1 MACSMSEDVATGVS
15 REVDE
20 WLLSNSDGILILLDV
35 AGDDVDKCVVN
46 LLLGSEYEVKLHV
59 PSGYPNNEDC
69 FLVESE
75 SVIQTWTIAL
85 NEFLL
90 DKGNRL
96 KIAEV
101 LDRAV
106 ALFSVRTK
114 NKHES
119 SEDEDMEEEEEE
131 ETMDDT
137 LDLDDDDTFTTAWEL
152 KVARKK
158 MRWAKQEPI
167 VREMMRKKRL
177 EQGLDMRKQ
186 SSQQIFTSN
195 APSGILTNDLVKI
208 MECEQEC
215 GFSAEPI
222 EDNIYQWR
230 VKLAQFEEGSDLA
243 KDLAEIMRRHGYD
256 YIEMEMMFEIDLF
269 PFYPPLV
276 KVLRPRLQ
284 GCMMQRITNIE
295 FLQLSYWS
303 PTKDMKSVIEGIRD
317 FLQQWARIDVD
328 HDRNDLS
335 RCPYLYIEHHLL
347 TLTQV
352 SEMTPRANDKYRLGE
367 DKITELKNTARSQQQ
382 KTSQEKEKD
391 EFWAKGVGYGHVNR
405 PGWDIDAY
413 LAANREKDNKI
424 ESALRDI
431 VKELKRLPACQTTT
445 EIAATSS
452 VYDVAGTSS
461 MDITP
466 PPGSGDFIHDIYTV
480 LEGSVL
486 IPFIEQHL
494 KENSLLEISRH
505 ASVYTVIISLIREIA
520 YRKELLPL
528 LCWLDGQT
536 HSLYQYLEQLND
548 KASIMLKQ
556 ISKPSN
562 GHLPES
568 TGADNDIY
576 TDTDSDMSDAEVQDC
591 ITANVKYMWQKHQDI
606 AAYVRRTNR
615 QPMKGPSADP
625 DMEEKLAKE
634 IGELFKLVKL
644 CLERE
649 DLIGRCSCPPI
660 NGDAAASGDAP
671 NNHVQKYTAAESQ
684 YRETMKPL
692 LFESS
697 TIPVS
702 GKHCHHYAKHLTSQA
717 TSKQQV
723 IRIAQELSSL
733 SSSLPL
739 NLSSSIFVR
748 TDDERISLMQALI
761 TGPEGT
767 PYSNGCFVFDIFF
780 PATYPIVAPKVNL
793 RTTGNGTVRFNPNLY
808 NCGMVCLSL
817 LGTWQGQGG
826 EQWNEKTST
835 VLQVLVSIQSLI
847 LVPDPYFNEPGY
859 EASMKSDEGK
869 KASDDYN
876 KSIRIHCINHAMV
889 SMLQHPPPG
898 FESVIRN
905 HFHLKKDSILQDD
918 PRGLYGD
925 VDLCDDRPHAHDH
938 DLYPGEGDLRPLVG
952 DGLRAGRSN
961 SRFILRFSELAALM
975 LQNTLHH
982 IRTILIPFK
991 DHVEWLQILVAVNR
1005 CACQSHVQGTEGSD
1019 IPE

>member
-347 TLTQV
+347 TLTQ
-352 SEMTPRANDKYRLGE
+352 
-367 DKITELKNTARSQQQ
+367 QQ

-505 ASVYTVIISLIREIA
+505 AS
-520 YRKELLPL
+520 
-528 LCWLDGQT
+528 
-536 HSLYQYLEQLND
+536 
-548 KASIMLKQ
+548 ASIMLKQ

-576 TDTDSDMSDAEVQDC
+576 TDTDSDISDAEVQDC

-697 TIPVS
+697 TIPV
-702 GKHCHHYAKHLTSQA
+702 
-717 TSKQQV
+717 

-761 TGPEGT
+761 TG
-767 PYSNGCFVFDIFF
+767 
-780 PATYPIVAPKVNL
+780 
-793 RTTGNGTVRFNPNLY
+793 
-808 NCGMVCLSL
+808 CGMVCLSL

-905 HFHLKKDSILQDD
+905 HFHLKKDSILQ
-918 PRGLYGD
+918 
-925 VDLCDDRPHAHDH
+925 
-938 DLYPGEGDLRPLVG
+938 EMQQWS
-952 DGLRAGRSN
+952 RSGGKC
-961 SRFILRFSELAALM
+961 SQLDSATHSLKKELKKLTPPAK
-975 LQNTLHH
+975 T
-982 IRTILIPFK
+982 
-991 DHVEWLQILVAVNR
+991 
-1005 CACQSHVQGTEGSD
+1005 
-1019 IPE
+1019 